1 MIIRH
6 VTFHELAEQE
16 LLDAAHYYENQSAG
30 LGFAFLE
37 EIEHAVAQICEHPES
52 TYQISPLVRRKIV
65 RRFPYSIMYSVQ
77 DDRIRILAIA
87 NQRRRPFYWRG
98 RR

>member
-1 MIIRH
+1 MIVRH
-6 VTFHELAEQE
+6 VTFHELAEQG
-16 LLDAAHYYENQSAG
+16 LLDAANYYENQSAG
-30 LGFAFLE
+30 LGSAFLE
-37 EIEHAVAQICEHPES
+37 EIEHAVAQICQHPAS
-52 TYQISPLVRRKIV
+52 AYQILPLVWRKIV

-87 NQRRRPFYWRG
+87 NQRPCPFYWRG